1 MRSARRT
8 ASASSSPISS
18 PPSTA
23 SVFDCIVS
31 NPPYVATSELL
42 EAQVR
47 DYEPAAALYAGED
60 GLAIYRRLIPQAF
73 AHLEPGG
80 TLLLEIG
87 HGQREALH
95 HLLAESRFG
104 NIRFIDDLQ
113 GIPRVA
119 IGQKPRSGS

>member
-1 MRSARRT
+1 M
-8 ASASSSPISS
+8 
-18 PPSTA
+18 
-23 SVFDCIVS
+23 
-31 NPPYVATSELL
+31 
-42 EAQVR
+42 R

-95 HLLAESRFG
+95 HLLAQSGFDGHPLHRRPAANPARRHRPKVPKSLRPK
-104 NIRFIDDLQ
+104 NIRSMPL
-113 GIPRVA
+113 A
-119 IGQKPRSGS
+119 